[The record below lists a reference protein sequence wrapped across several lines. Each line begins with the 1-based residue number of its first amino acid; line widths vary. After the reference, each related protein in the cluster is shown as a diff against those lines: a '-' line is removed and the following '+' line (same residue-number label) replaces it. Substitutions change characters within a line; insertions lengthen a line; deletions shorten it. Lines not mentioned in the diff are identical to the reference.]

1 MCAEYIYDEAIIFK
15 IHKKLL
21 KVNNKKKPNNQRFLS
36 RQ

>member
-21 KVNNKKKPNNQRFLS
+21 KVNNKKKNLITKDF
-36 RQ
+36 